1 MLIIFL
7 LADFNNA
14 NADEGCPG
22 GNCLRSDVN
31 MTATVNALSMLT
43 KAGVTST
50 KITVGVTSYGRSFR
64 MSDPSCSGPDCI
76 YTGGYDLS
84 NAREGICTMTAGFL
98 ANAEIKEI
106 IEGGSDQWPIFRT
119 YYDAVSQNDIL
130 IYGDDSGADWVSWMN
145 SSTWGDRIIYAVKQN
160 MGGSVDWAI
169 DLESYQPWLD
179 GNSDPGAVIEAN
191 VDLSCHPEKQPKT
204 LDDLVKSLD
213 SIESICWNI
222 YAMAILQDVLDSALD
237 DYTTAAEGYDDKFNY
252 YVKWVKENI
261 SPSLKRYLDPDNGPG
276 NKYFDCTWEVQG
288 RTHPKT
294 SCPGPSNYWSDME
307 VDTTVTYELKD
318 ADGFYAAV
326 ENDLGISKDW
336 IKFDESDEPYTCAPN
351 NNDNPGGSNP
361 PCRKVY
367 FKRKNFPVQSDN
379 VDVANPKD
387 VIQSASTN
395 ITELQLT
402 MLGGYA
408 LLAMQS
414 YDPSGD
420 SNDVLTAS
428 SMPVFMIQEA
438 VKSMAR
444 IKEIGAEAHAEEK
457 KQLILE
463 ILNIV
468 LLVLPVVGEAAGAL
482 FSSAAMIARIALLVG
497 EAGNAAMSIETIV
510 QDPLSA
516 PFVIMGYLV
525 GTGGSSARS
534 ESELWGSA
542 AKARTAMKAADL
554 KKFSADFQHSD
565 SFVQA
570 IVSKCS
576 KK

>member
-50 KITVGVTSYGRSFR
+50 KIIVGVTSYGRSFR
-64 MSDPSCSGPDCI
+64 MSDPSCSGPDCT

-84 NAREGICTMTAGFL
+84 NAREGICTTTAGFL
-98 ANAEIKEI
+98 ANAEIKGI
-106 IEGGSDQWPIFRT
+106 IEGGSDQWAIFRT

-145 SSTWGDRIIYAVKQN
+145 SSTWSDRFIYAVKQN

-169 DLESYQPWLD
+169 DLEDYQPWLD

-191 VDLSCHPEKQPKT
+191 VDLSCDPAKQPKA

-222 YAMAILQDVLDSALD
+222 YAMAILQDTLDSALD

-261 SPSLKRYLDPDNGPG
+261 SPSLKSYLDPDNGPG

-294 SCPGPSNYWSDME
+294 SCPGPSNYWSDVE

-351 NNDNPGGSNP
+351 NNDNSGGSNP

-379 VDVANPKD
+379 VNVANPKD

-420 SNDVLTAS
+420 SNDVLTAC

-444 IKEIGAEAHAEEK
+444 IKEIGAEAHAAEK
-457 KQLILE
+457 KQLIME

-565 SFVQA
+565 SLVQA
-570 IVSKCS
+570 IVSKCI